1 MMGLEKLVLSN
12 PSNIKVI
19 ENSMAR
25 WESAKV
31 RVMQCSEITHRGKN
45 SSGGKRWKIVDGNGK
60 LLDNAQ
66 GYGFKGPYNAQR
78 VIDYMNG

>member
-1 MMGLEKLVLSN
+1 MGLEKLVLSN
-12 PSNIKVI
+12 PNNIKVV

>member
-1 MMGLEKLVLSN
+1 MSLEKLVLSN

-45 SSGGKRWKIVDGNGK
+45 SSGGRRWKIVDGDGK

>member
-1 MMGLEKLVLSN
+1 MGLEKLVLSN

>member
-1 MMGLEKLVLSN
+1 MGLEKLVLSTPN
-12 PSNIKVI
+12 NIKVI
-19 ENSMAR
+19 ENSMSR

-31 RVMQCSEITHRGKN
+31 RVMKYSEITQRGKN
-45 SSGGKRWKIVDGNGK
+45 SSGGRRWKIVDGDGK

>member
-1 MMGLEKLVLSN
+1 MGLEKLVLSN

-31 RVMQCSEITHRGKN
+31 RAMQCSEITHRGKN
-45 SSGGKRWKIVDGNGK
+45 SSGGKRWKIVDGDGK

>member
-1 MMGLEKLVLSN
+1 MGLEKLVLSN

-45 SSGGKRWKIVDGNGK
+45 SSGGKRWKIVDGDGK